1 MATHIVSAGETMFGL
16 ARRYGTTVGDLQARN
31 GIADPSM
38 IFVGQA
44 LDVPDPPGSASPPP
58 PDAGPGRS
66 PSTYTRA
73 AGRHAVRH
81 RPPFRDH
88 RGGAAGPQRHRR
100 PEPAR
105 RRPGPRGGRTA
116 PRWSPRRSTRHRR
129 PGPTLPIAL
138 FGARAADAGL
148 VGLVPLFDQWADAYA
163 VARDL
168 LKGLAYVESS
178 WRSDA
183 LSPSGAIGLC
193 QVLPS
198 TASWIASALLG
209 GAALDPWNPAHNLQL
224 GSRYLR
230 YLFDLLADETSAVAA
245 YYQGPGSV
253 RRNGISAAGVAYA
266 NRVAAARVQF
276 R

>member
-16 ARRYGTTVGDLQARN
+16 ARRYGTTVGELQARN

-44 LDVPDPPGSASPPP
+44 LDVPDPPGAPTPPP
-58 PDAGPGRS
+58 PDAGPAA
-66 PSTYTRA
+66 PSTYSVQPGDTLF
-73 AGRHAVRH
+73 GI
-81 RPPFRDH
+81 
-88 RGGAAGPQRHRR
+88 
-100 PEPAR
+100 AR
-105 RRPGPRGGRTA
+105 RFGTTVAELQARNGIADPNLLAVGQVLVVGDAA
-116 PRWSPRRSTRHRR
+116 PVVTPPLDPPPP

>member
-1 MATHIVSAGETMFGL
+1 MATHVVAAGDTLYGL
-16 ARRYGTTVGDLQARN
+16 ARQYNTTVADLQARN
-31 GIADPSM
+31 GIGDPSL

-44 LDVPDPPGSASPPP
+44 LDVPDPPGAPPP
-58 PDAGPGRS
+58 PVVPPPAGAAP
-66 PSTYTRA
+66 TYTVQPGDTLWSIAQRLGTTVA
-73 AGRHAVRH
+73 DLQARNGLADANVLAVGQILVVGDPAPVVT
-81 RPPFRDH
+81 PPID
-88 RGGAAGPQRHRR
+88 P
-100 PEPAR
+100 PPPP
-105 RRPGPRGGRTA
+105 PGP
-116 PRWSPRRSTRHRR
+116 S
-129 PGPTLPIAL
+129 LPLAL
-138 FGARAADAGL
+138 FGARAGDAAL

-178 WRSDA
+178 WRPDA

-198 TASWIASALLG
+198 TAAWIASALLG
-209 GAALDPWNPAHNLQL
+209 GVALDPWQPVHNLQL

-230 YLFDLLADETSAVAA
+230 YLFDLLGDETAAIAA

-266 NRVAAARVQF
+266 GRIAAARVQF
-276 R
+276 V